1 MSKVFPGVSSDKLA
15 FIRSGKRRKSLT
27 GFKANKKISSNEEG
41 KFEVIQKE
49 KKFEEAGV
57 TKTKRNYV
65 MFESKLGTER
75 EVDLNKIAGAQKV
88 DQSEEMKK
96 KYISKRKR
104 KNIWIIINIMKLKIL
119 EKIPYQLLL
128 SIKDGE
134 IPLEDLL
141 KKQQLKKLDLLV
153 LMFQRN
159 KKEEINQILEEDL
172 NQEEKLLK
180 LKLLLLPK

>member
-1 MSKVFPGVSSDKLA
+1 
-15 FIRSGKRRKSLT
+15 
-27 GFKANKKISSNEEG
+27 
-41 KFEVIQKE
+41 
-49 KKFEEAGV
+49 
-57 TKTKRNYV
+57 
-65 MFESKLGTER
+65 
-75 EVDLNKIAGAQKV
+75 
-88 DQSEEMKK
+88 
-96 KYISKRKR
+96 
-104 KNIWIIINIMKLKIL
+104 MKLKIL

-172 NQEEKLLK
+172 NQEEKLLQ